1 MMKQWHKQHIWWGR
15 FLASDPGRK
24 RFQQAGKATISLVSA
39 VFTMMFLLNLWNYS
53 VITPAIISGMV
64 GMLGIFIA
72 MDDTT
77 AKKKVTTVLIGVS
90 VAVGIT
96 MGSAFAHFSLL
107 VNLLMLGAIFSA
119 FYFSRFAIRYFSMG
133 MAGFLSIYISSILQ
147 LEVAHLTW
155 FYIGIVFGVLYAY
168 LYNFLLFK
176 GSVHMLRRSMRSFHI
191 QSNLTFTILMKMIED
206 PDSSVK
212 RRKVLDKNVRRLN
225 EYARIVAS
233 DINEHDLNK
242 LWPGIEPSQL
252 RLYVFDTEMLIQTLT
267 DSIKRLK
274 DLDALEYAEI
284 RRLLVW
290 VIRSLRDAEVLAQQY
305 EPRFLEEAEKAIQ
318 ALRLLITETLNGE
331 EKPKGWV
338 YLIRRIESIA
348 NHVLEAAVTI
358 QDSLRISRP
367 SLKEVEEVA
376 ESPGENEEEGTKED
390 VKKLRPSTRKAIQA
404 LVAGS
409 LAIMVGEIIAPAQP
423 YWVLLTTFIIQI
435 GTESVGRT
443 YVKAFQRSVGTV
455 IGALL
460 GFGAAKL
467 VSGNSELEVF
477 LLFVVLFLAFYF
489 FAVSYTMMS
498 LFITMLIAFMY
509 DLLLGGIS
517 IQLMEA
523 RVIDTIAGA
532 IIALTV
538 SAFVF
543 PKKTK
548 DKVADSFDDFFA
560 ELESY
565 VSDYVRSF
573 TNKEGKPLT
582 DQAFDLD
589 QKLQVVKDEAQS
601 LLQRSDTTR
610 SGIGRW
616 ITVTTAINYYAKH
629 LLASSSRKVPV
640 RVTDELQDVF
650 QQTEE
655 KITHNIHSLREL
667 LKENESKSMLW
678 SLNDER
684 EQIETL
690 APSRLKSKIDVI
702 HHMYY
707 VWRINQS
714 IVALGQE
721 LGAEV
726 DRTQKVKR

>member
-1 MMKQWHKQHIWWGR
+1 MKQLHRQHIWLGR

-24 RFQQAGKATISLVSA
+24 RFQQAGKATISLISA
-39 VFTMMFLLNLWNYS
+39 VFTMLFLLKLFDHTT
-53 VITPAIISGMV
+53 ITPAIVSGMV
-64 GMLGIFIA
+64 GMLGIFVV

-77 AKKKVTTVLIGVS
+77 AKKKVTTPLIGVA

-96 MGSAFAHFSLL
+96 LGSAFAHYSLVVNILL
-107 VNLLMLGAIFSA
+107 VGAIFSA

-147 LEVAHLTW
+147 LDVTHLSW
-155 FYIGIVFGVLYAY
+155 FYIGIVIGVVYAF
-168 LYNFLLFK
+168 LYNFIIFK
-176 GSVHMLRRSMRSFHI
+176 GSVHVLRRSMRSFHI

-206 PDSSVK
+206 PDTSSK
-212 RRKVLDKNVRRLN
+212 RRKLLNRNVRRLN

-233 DINEHDLNK
+233 DINENDLKK

-267 DSIKRLK
+267 DSLKRLK
-274 DLDALEYAEI
+274 ELDALEVTEL

-290 VIRSLRDAEVLAQQY
+290 VLRSLRDAEVLAQDY
-305 EPRFLEEAEKAIQ
+305 DPRSLEEAEMAIQ
-318 ALRLLITETLNGE
+318 ALRLLLLEVLNQE

-338 YLIRRIESIA
+338 YLLRRIESIA
-348 NHVLEAAVTI
+348 NHVLEAAITI
-358 QDSLRISRP
+358 QE
-367 SLKEVEEVA
+367 SLKVSNSKETNIENKDESLDEEK
-376 ESPGENEEEGTKED
+376 EDKPEEEIKSL
-390 VKKLRPSTRKAIQA
+390 KPSTRKAIQA
-404 LVAGS
+404 LVAGT
-409 LAIMVGEIIAPAQP
+409 LAIIVGELIAPAQP

-443 YVKAFQRSVGTV
+443 YMKAFQRSVGTV
-455 IGALL
+455 IGAIL

-477 LLFVVLFLAFYF
+477 LLFVVLFLAFYLF
-489 FAVSYTMMS
+489 TVSYTLMS

-517 IQLMEA
+517 MQLMGA

-532 IIALTV
+532 VIALTV

-548 DKVADSFDDFFA
+548 DKVADAFDDFLE
-560 ELESY
+560 ELGGY
-565 VSDYVRSF
+565 VSSYIKTF
-573 TNKEGKPLT
+573 TNIEDKPLT

-589 QKLQVVKDEAQS
+589 QLLQGIKDEAQS
-601 LLQRSDTTR
+601 LLQRPGAVTR

-616 ITVTTAINYYAKH
+616 ITVVTAINYYAKH
-629 LLASSSRKVPV
+629 LLASSNRKVPTKV
-640 RVTDELQDVF
+640 SEELSSVF
-650 QQTEE
+650 HQTEE
-655 KITHNIHSLREL
+655 KITHNIETLRQL
-667 LKENESKSMLW
+667 LKENEGSRVLW
-678 SLNDER
+678 SLGQER
-684 EQIETL
+684 EKIETL
-690 APSRLKSKIDVI
+690 APSWKKSQVDLI
-702 HHMYY
+702 HHLYY

-714 IVALGQE
+714 IIALGEE

-726 DRTQKVKR
+726 KETQTKG